1 MMRASIKDNMYMPS
15 LMELEAP
22 LWFMSPKKC
31 TALSQQAS
39 DDLNVVCTNIDQAVA
54 ALSGGNKQKVNLGRW
69 LIKDLNV
76 LLMDCPTRGVDV
88 GVKAYIYQLLQELK
102 EKHVAM
108 ILISD
113 ELPELMGMCDR
124 VVVMKNGEVAKTLSR
139 TDGFTEEKFVE
150 VMI

>member
-1 MMRASIKDNMYMPS
+1 M
-15 LMELEAP
+15 
-22 LWFMSPKKC
+22 
-31 TALSQQAS
+31 
-39 DDLNVVCTNIDQAVA
+39 
-54 ALSGGNKQKVNLGRW
+54 
-69 LIKDLNV
+69 
-76 LLMDCPTRGVDV
+76 
-88 GVKAYIYQLLQELK
+88 GVKAYIYQLMQELK
-102 EKHVAM
+102 EKKVAM